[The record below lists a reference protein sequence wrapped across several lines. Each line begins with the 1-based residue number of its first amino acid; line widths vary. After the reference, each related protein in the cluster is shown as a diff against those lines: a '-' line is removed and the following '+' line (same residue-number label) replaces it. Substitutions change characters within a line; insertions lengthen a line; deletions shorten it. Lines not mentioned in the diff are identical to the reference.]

1 MLISFAGEVQEL
13 YALGAKDIILDPGF
27 GFGKTLDDNYVL
39 YRRMEDLQVLDL
51 PILVGISRKSMIY
64 KFLGGD
70 PTTSLNG
77 TTVLNTLALQKGA
90 TILRVHDVKEA
101 VEACKIYEKMQ
112 NV

>member
-1 MLISFAGEVQEL
+1 MSCT
-13 YALGAKDIILDPGF
+13 K
-27 GFGKTLDDNYVL
+27 
-39 YRRMEDLQVLDL
+39 MENLQVLDL

-64 KFLGGD
+64 KYLGGD

-101 VEACKIYEKMQ
+101 VEACKIYEKNAKCMMASLIQ
-112 NV
+112 RTYLSGLSPNPSPKGRGVISFLGYKTLNW